1 MDTVRLKF
9 RYDWNSIAQEYFEL
23 YFSEQI
29 PQRKLGKMTPT
40 NSSRSVYTS
49 NAWRKEQQKNGIYVP
64 KYWLEADFVDPSITY
79 FVIELSI
86 PKLLFGTSAREP
98 RNEHRDLAVQKIQE
112 FCLAIGIRLF
122 KQQIFGTIP
131 SAVSFGKNI
140 DITSLATC
148 EQAITVLSRF
158 NDRFR
163 SDIYTYRPAKGG
175 SELYFNSKSSTFKVY
190 DKLKEIEN
198 NAITPEERKIVEASK
213 SSGQKPIWICETL
226 RTELTL
232 KDTSSIKKRLKPY
245 MKDPPTFGNIFRND
259 IWADLVKNEVER
271 VFNHPLADFVFLSTL
286 QANVIQKLL
295 DRHIKNPTTKLW
307 VRDMI
312 EKIQRFGGTKG
323 VKRYYLEAFKS
334 RQTYY
339 NHLKVSKKI
348 IKNVSLPDLENLTAS
363 KFHSFYL
370 GQFGIENTIQNT
382 LF

>member
-29 PQRKLGKMTPT
+29 PQRKLEKMTPT

-131 SAVSFGKNI
+131 SAVSFVKNI

-148 EQAITVLSRF
+148 QQAITVLSRF

-245 MKDPPTFGNIFRND
+245 MKDPPTFGNIFRDD

-307 VRDMI
+307 VRDVI

>member
-1 MDTVRLKF
+1 
-9 RYDWNSIAQEYFEL
+9 
-23 YFSEQI
+23 
-29 PQRKLGKMTPT
+29 MTPT
-40 NSSRSVYTS
+40 NSSRSVYTG
-49 NAWRKEQQKNGIYVP
+49 NTWRKEQQKNGIYVP
-64 KYWLEADFVDPSITY
+64 KYWLEANFVDPSITY
-79 FVIELSI
+79 FVIELSV
-86 PKLLFGTSAREP
+86 PKLLFGTSAREL

-198 NAITPEERKIVEASK
+198 NAITPEERRIVEASK
-213 SSGQKPIWICETL
+213 SSGQKPLWICETL

-245 MKDPPTFGNIFRND
+245 MKDLPTFGNIFRDD

-323 VKRYYLEAFKS
+323 VKRYYLETFKS

-348 IKNVSLPDLENLTAS
+348 IKNISLSELENLTVS

>member
-9 RYDWNSIAQEYFEL
+9 RYDWNSIAQECFEL

-29 PQRKLGKMTPT
+29 PQRKLEKMTPT

-245 MKDPPTFGNIFRND
+245 MKDAPTFGNIFRDD

-339 NHLKVSKKI
+339 NHLKASKKI
-348 IKNVSLPDLENLTAS
+348 IKNVSLPELENLTAS

-370 GQFGIENTIQNT
+370 GQFGIENTIQDT

>member
-1 MDTVRLKF
+1 
-9 RYDWNSIAQEYFEL
+9 
-23 YFSEQI
+23 
-29 PQRKLGKMTPT
+29 MTPT

-79 FVIELSI
+79 FVIELSV

-98 RNEHRDLAVQKIQE
+98 RNEHRELAVQKIQE
-112 FCLAIGIRLF
+112 FCLTIGIRLF
-122 KQQIFGTIP
+122 KQQIFGMIP

-198 NAITPEERKIVEASK
+198 NAITPEEQGIVDASK

-232 KDTSSIKKRLKPY
+232 KDTGSIKKRLKPY
-245 MKDPPTFGNIFRND
+245 MKDPPTFGNIFRDD

-339 NHLKVSKKI
+339 NHLKASKKI
-348 IKNVSLPDLENLTAS
+348 IKNVSLPELENLTAS

-370 GQFGIENTIQNT
+370 GQFGIENTIQDT

>member
-29 PQRKLGKMTPT
+29 PQRKLEKMTPT

-245 MKDPPTFGNIFRND
+245 MKDPPTFGNIFRDD

-307 VRDMI
+307 VRDVI

>member
-29 PQRKLGKMTPT
+29 PQRKLEKMTST

-79 FVIELSI
+79 FVIELSV

-98 RNEHRDLAVQKIQE
+98 RNEHRELAVQKIQE
-112 FCLAIGIRLF
+112 FCLTIGIRLF
-122 KQQIFGTIP
+122 KQQIFGMIP

-190 DKLKEIEN
+190 DKL
-198 NAITPEERKIVEASK
+198 
-213 SSGQKPIWICETL
+213 
-226 RTELTL
+226 
-232 KDTSSIKKRLKPY
+232 
-245 MKDPPTFGNIFRND
+245 
-259 IWADLVKNEVER
+259 
-271 VFNHPLADFVFLSTL
+271 
-286 QANVIQKLL
+286 
-295 DRHIKNPTTKLW
+295 
-307 VRDMI
+307 
-312 EKIQRFGGTKG
+312 
-323 VKRYYLEAFKS
+323 
-334 RQTYY
+334 
-339 NHLKVSKKI
+339 
-348 IKNVSLPDLENLTAS
+348 
-363 KFHSFYL
+363 
-370 GQFGIENTIQNT
+370 
-382 LF
+382 

>member
-29 PQRKLGKMTPT
+29 PQRKLEKMTPT

-245 MKDPPTFGNIFRND
+245 MKDPPTFGNIFRDD

-307 VRDMI
+307 VRDVI

-339 NHLKVSKKI
+339 NRLKVSKKI

>member
-40 NSSRSVYTS
+40 NSSRSAYTG
-49 NAWRKEQQKNGIYVP
+49 NAWRKAQQKNGIYMP
-64 KYWLEADFVDPSITY
+64 KYWLEADFIDPSITY

-86 PKLLFGTSAREP
+86 PKLLFGTSAIEP
-98 RNEHRDLAVQKIQE
+98 KNEHLDLVVQKIQE
-112 FCLAIGIRLF
+112 FCLAIGIRLL
-122 KQQIFGTIP
+122 KQRILGAMPT
-131 SAVSFGKNI
+131 AVSFGKNI
-140 DITSLATC
+140 DITNLATC
-148 EQAITVLSRF
+148 EQAITVLSCF

-163 SDIYTYRPAKGG
+163 SDIYTYRPARGG

-190 DKLKEIEN
+190 DKLKEIAN
-198 NAITPEERKIVEASK
+198 NAITLKERNIVEASK
-213 SSGQKPIWICETL
+213 SSGQKPMWICETL

-232 KDTSSIKKRLKPY
+232 KDTSSIRKRLKPY
-245 MKDPPTFGNIFRND
+245 IKGEPTFGDMFRDD
-259 IWADLVKNEVER
+259 IWSDLVKNEVER
-271 VFNHPLADFVFLSTL
+271 IFNHPLADFIFLSTL

-295 DRHIKNPTTKLW
+295 DRHIKHPTTKLW
-307 VRDMI
+307 VKDMI

-323 VKRYYLEAFKS
+323 VRKYYLETFKS

-339 NHLKVSKKI
+339 NHLKISKKI
-348 IKNVSLPDLENLTAS
+348 MANINLSELESLTS
-363 KFHSFYL
+363 SRFHSFYL
-370 GQFGIENTIQNT
+370 RQFGIENSIQNT